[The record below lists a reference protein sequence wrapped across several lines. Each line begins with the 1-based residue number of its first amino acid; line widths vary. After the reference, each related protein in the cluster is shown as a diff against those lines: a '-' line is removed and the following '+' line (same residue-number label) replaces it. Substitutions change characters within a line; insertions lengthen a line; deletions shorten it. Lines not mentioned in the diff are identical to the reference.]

1 MSEAEVKPI
10 RILIVDDHTIVREGL
25 RMLIENEPEMVI
37 VGEAGNSADALA
49 IAVREQPDVIV
60 LDLDLGGEDAIG
72 SLQALIASSERS
84 RVLILTGVN
93 DPEKHRRAVHLGAVG
108 VLLKDQAGKTLI
120 KAIRKVLA
128 GEVWLER
135 SMTAHILTDFT
146 RADERRRNDPEA
158 AKIETLT
165 EREREVIA
173 LIAEG
178 LTTKRI
184 AERLFISE
192 KTVSNHLTAI
202 YNKLGVSSRLEL
214 AIYASRHGLAK

>member
-1 MSEAEVKPI
+1 VGAKRNGVSLGQVKTDEKSNEITAIPALLALLELRGCIVTKDAMGCQREIAEKI
-10 RILIVDDHTIVREGL
+10 
-25 RMLIENEPEMVI
+25 
-37 VGEAGNSADALA
+37 
-49 IAVREQPDVIV
+49 REQGADYV
-60 LDLDLGGEDAIG
+60 LAVKANPKELHEAIEDYFETKQ
-72 SLQALIASSERS
+72 QA
-84 RVLILTGVN
+84 GY
-93 DPEKHRRAVHLGAVG
+93 RAVPLERWE
-108 VLLKDQAGKTLI
+108 AGKTLI

-165 EREREVIA
+165 EREREMIA

-184 AERLFISE
+184 AERLFIGE